1 MVTMNEKLGIELSG
15 YKDFPTGEMVDKG
28 ATLQFYLGE
37 PTVDSGASMTLTKAD
52 GEKTVWWPWQFHF
65 HAPSEHT
72 VGGQL
77 MDLEIHFVHL
87 PPDYDPDAPFNAAVL
102 GVFFDRSAGGNEPN
116 PFIESLM
123 FQESGESWD
132 VTNVD
137 VKKFLDG
144 LDTKSFMSYEGSL
157 TTPPCTE
164 GVKWTV
170 LLEAQPI
177 SDKQLK
183 YYTDRYA
190 GNPDFASGA
199 GTNRITLPL
208 HDRKVYY
215 TGYTGEQS
223 EEGAAALGA
232 AALAL
237 VALLNF

>member
-15 YKDFPTGEMVDKG
+15 YKDFPVGEMVDKG
-28 ATLQFYLGE
+28 STLQFYLGE

-87 PPDYDPDAPFNAAVL
+87 PPDYDPEAPFNAAVL